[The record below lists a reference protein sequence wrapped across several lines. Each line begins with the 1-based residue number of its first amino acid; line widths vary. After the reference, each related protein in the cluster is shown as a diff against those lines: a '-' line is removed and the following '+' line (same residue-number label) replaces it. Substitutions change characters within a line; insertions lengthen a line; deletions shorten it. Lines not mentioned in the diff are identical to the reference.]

1 MPLGEQG
8 CCRPAHLTGHLSG
21 SAEPG
26 HAAMCQNRQP
36 PPERLGFFLPPRN
49 GSFESCSRG
58 KTVEGRSAVGYLGEG
73 GPGGH
78 HMGALKALTT
88 HFLQSR
94 RQRDEVAG
102 GDLSVYRGDRGTLH
116 RQERGPR
123 RTRQAPSLPPPCAG
137 PGAPRGPPVGQREAN
152 PHPGIAGWSMDP
164 GPCQARRR
172 PEAGCVL
179 KRTFVHFSPSEDPGA
194 P

>member
-36 PPERLGFFLPPRN
+36 PPERLGFFLPPQN

-78 HMGALKALTT
+78 HMGALKA
-88 HFLQSR
+88 
-94 RQRDEVAG
+94 
-102 GDLSVYRGDRGTLH
+102 GDSLSPHTSSSLAV
-116 RQERGPR
+116 R
-123 RTRQAPSLPPPCAG
+123 RTRSQGETSGCDMVTAAPSIVKSEVRGGPDRRPPC
-137 PGAPRGPPVGQREAN
+137 
-152 PHPGIAGWSMDP
+152 PHPGRTGRSAWAAHRAEGSEPTSRYRGMEHGPRPLP
-164 GPCQARRR
+164 GPPSARGRLR
-172 PEAGCVL
+172 A
-179 KRTFVHFSPSEDPGA
+179 
-194 P
+194 